1 MKRIF
6 DSQLIG
12 PFAAMII
19 VAVVVALTTDRFLN
33 PGNLSNLSLQ
43 VSIVALIAI
52 GSTIVIFAAGIDLSS
67 GSMVALLTMI
77 LAQMLKFMGI
87 PLAIALPLTLALG
100 ALFGLVLGVI
110 TAYGRIPAFITTL
123 AALIA
128 FRGLALTFNNGSPIF
143 SLDPAL
149 EPVFY
154 GKFIGIPLPFFYLV
168 FFYGL
173 AAFMMN
179 FTKLGREIYAVGG
192 NPSAA
197 VLTGI
202 NVRKVQAMTFVIAG
216 FMTAVGAV
224 LMSARLNSGSPNYGQ
239 TLELQAI
246 AAAVVGGASLAGG
259 RGNILAT
266 LMGAMTIVIVQN
278 GLNLN
283 AAPSSVQNIVLG
295 IIILMAVG
303 IDMWRVEISAVMS
316 RILGKPKP
324 TPTVRSQVAIRSLPK
339 GIEMDLGLKDKLV
352 LVTGSGSGIGKAT
365 ARTFLEE
372 GARVVVHGLTAA
384 EVDACV
390 AELSEV
396 GEVTGGAGD
405 LTDPSDASALC
416 ELAQNCGPVDVLVNN
431 VGIFSVKPFE
441 ELTDEE
447 WMRYFDINVLT
458 AVRMSRVL
466 LPAML
471 KRGMGSIVNLASEA
485 GVKPLPQMVHYSVTK
500 TAMLGLT
507 RGMAELTKGSG
518 VRVNSV
524 LPGPTW
530 TEGVQSYFDGLA
542 SKSASRWTTSS
553 KAISKGTSRLP

>member
-6 DSQLIG
+6 DTQLIG
-12 PFAAMII
+12 PFAAMLI
-19 VAVVVALTTDRFLN
+19 VALIVALTTERFLN

-87 PLAIALPLTLALG
+87 PLVLAVPLILFVGGLLG
-100 ALFGLVLGVI
+100 LFIGVM
-110 TAYGRIPAFITTL
+110 TAYGRIPSFITTL

-149 EPVFY
+149 EPIFY
-154 GKFIGIPLPFFYLV
+154 GKLIGIPLPFFYLLI
-168 FFYGL
+168 FYAL
-173 AAFMMN
+173 AAFAMN

-202 NVRKVQAMTFVIAG
+202 NVRKVQATTFVIAG
-216 FMTAVGAV
+216 FMTAIGAI

-295 IIILMAVG
+295 LIILMAVG
-303 IDMWRVEISAVMS
+303 IDMWRAEISALM
-316 RILGKPKP
+316 G
-324 TPTVRSQVAIRSLPK
+324 
-339 GIEMDLGLKDKLV
+339 
-352 LVTGSGSGIGKAT
+352 
-365 ARTFLEE
+365 
-372 GARVVVHGLTAA
+372 
-384 EVDACV
+384 
-390 AELSEV
+390 
-396 GEVTGGAGD
+396 
-405 LTDPSDASALC
+405 
-416 ELAQNCGPVDVLVNN
+416 
-431 VGIFSVKPFE
+431 
-441 ELTDEE
+441 
-447 WMRYFDINVLT
+447 
-458 AVRMSRVL
+458 RVL
-466 LPAML
+466 GRSAA
-471 KRGMGSIVNLASEA
+471 N
-485 GVKPLPQMVHYSVTK
+485 PLPNTK
-500 TAMLGLT
+500 KEA
-507 RGMAELTKGSG
+507 
-518 VRVNSV
+518 
-524 LPGPTW
+524 
-530 TEGVQSYFDGLA
+530 
-542 SKSASRWTTSS
+542 
-553 KAISKGTSRLP
+553 

>member
-1 MKRIF
+1 MKRVF

-12 PFAAMII
+12 PFAAMVI
-19 VAVVVALTTDRFLN
+19 VMLVVALTTDRFLS

-77 LAQMLKFMGI
+77 LAQFLKVAGI
-87 PLAIALPLTLALG
+87 PLLLAVPLILIVGGLLGLALG
-100 ALFGLVLGVI
+100 MI
-110 TAYGRIPAFITTL
+110 TAYGRIPSFITTL

-149 EPVFY
+149 EPLFY
-154 GKFIGIPLPFFYLV
+154 GKIAGIPMPFFYLV
-168 FFYGL
+168 FFYAL
-173 AAFMMN
+173 ASFMMN

-192 NPSAA
+192 NPAAA

-202 NVRKVQAMTFVIAG
+202 NVRKVQTLTFVIAG

-295 IIILMAVG
+295 AIILLAVG
-303 IDMWRVEISAVMS
+303 IDMWRTEIST
-316 RILGKPKP
+316 L
-324 TPTVRSQVAIRSLPK
+324 L
-339 GIEMDLGLKDKLV
+339 
-352 LVTGSGSGIGKAT
+352 
-365 ARTFLEE
+365 
-372 GARVVVHGLTAA
+372 ARVLGRS
-384 EVDACV
+384 DQ
-390 AELSEV
+390 SPQ
-396 GEVTGGAGD
+396 GAG
-405 LTDPSDASALC
+405 TAKPAL
-416 ELAQNCGPVDVLVNN
+416 
-431 VGIFSVKPFE
+431 
-441 ELTDEE
+441 
-447 WMRYFDINVLT
+447 
-458 AVRMSRVL
+458 
-466 LPAML
+466 
-471 KRGMGSIVNLASEA
+471 
-485 GVKPLPQMVHYSVTK
+485 
-500 TAMLGLT
+500 
-507 RGMAELTKGSG
+507 
-518 VRVNSV
+518 
-524 LPGPTW
+524 
-530 TEGVQSYFDGLA
+530 
-542 SKSASRWTTSS
+542 SKDN
-553 KAISKGTSRLP
+553 